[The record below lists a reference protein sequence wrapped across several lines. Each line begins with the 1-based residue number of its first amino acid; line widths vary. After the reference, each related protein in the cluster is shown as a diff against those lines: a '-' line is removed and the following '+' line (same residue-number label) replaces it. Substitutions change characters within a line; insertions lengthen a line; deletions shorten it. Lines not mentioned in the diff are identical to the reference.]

1 MKHIYV
7 ASHGHF
13 ARGLV
18 NSLSLLIG
26 DEHGVIPV
34 CAYDEDI
41 VTTEQLEQT
50 LEHLI
55 VQANGDE
62 VVIFTDLLGGSINNS
77 AVSVLMRHRNV
88 FVVAGINLTL
98 LLEFLLCEEATT
110 EAAIIYATSAAR
122 ESIVFINPLIT
133 QPSSDPQENLMIKL
147 VRIDYRLLHGQVVL
161 PGPERWISTI
171 SSSPT
176 PKPRRMPSLRCR
188 LTWQSQRASRWTS
201 PPLNRRRKSL
211 TAASWIIKSHGGPGQ
226 YCGNPRASGKSP
238 GN

>member
-62 VVIFTDLLGGSINNS
+62 VVIFTDLLGGSINMVNS
-77 AVSVLMRHRNV
+77 RGYIRKLTSDAVL
-88 FVVAGINLTL
+88 LTIL
-98 LLEFLLCEEATT
+98 
-110 EAAIIYATSAAR
+110 
-122 ESIVFINPLIT
+122 SIL
-133 QPSSDPQENLMIKL
+133 Q
-147 VRIDYRLLHGQVVL
+147 
-161 PGPERWISTI
+161 
-171 SSSPT
+171 
-176 PKPRRMPSLRCR
+176 
-188 LTWQSQRASRWTS
+188 
-201 PPLNRRRKSL
+201 
-211 TAASWIIKSHGGPGQ
+211 
-226 YCGNPRASGKSP
+226 
-238 GN
+238 